1 MNFYA
6 YLLKGM
12 GFDVHPTSYF
22 LVCNAKRDDDGF
34 HKTMNFDEYLIPYN
48 WDMSWIEEEV
58 DEMVALMNQHQIP
71 QPHESCKNCAYSD
84 QYARAVHPDGIDRG
98 DDSQGSLF

>member
-1 MNFYA
+1 M
-6 YLLKGM
+6 
-12 GFDVHPTSYF
+12 F
-22 LVCNAKRDDDGF
+22 LSLQCKREEDGF
-34 HKTMNFDEYLIPYN
+34 HKIINFDEYLIPYN
-48 WDMSWIEEEV
+48 WDMSWIEEEI

-98 DDSQGSLF
+98 NDSQGSLF